1 MAVSEVGRTAT
12 GFSKSDF
19 PPLVTQATSA
29 AKPSTCSFSRS
40 KLSWLMKMGKY
51 ALRTLRVLICESNQS
66 FMDSQMAYEEGSRM

>member
-19 PPLVTQATSA
+19 PPFVTQATSA

-40 KLSWLMKMGKY
+40 RLSALMKMGKY
-51 ALRTLRVLICESNQS
+51 ALRTLSVLIWLSNQALI
-66 FMDSQMAYEEGSRM
+66 DSQMAYEEGSRI